1 MLRVQMETSLAVSLA
16 DILFLSTFFTIFLSF
31 FSLLLSF
38 FFIEYIYIYIGT
50 LRCSKEAAFE
60 RLPFLKERYYPKE
73 MARGF

>member
-1 MLRVQMETSLAVSLA
+1 METSLAVSLA

-38 FFIEYIYIYIGT
+38 FFIEYIYIGT

>member
-1 MLRVQMETSLAVSLA
+1 METSLAVSLA

-31 FSLLLSF
+31 FSPFLLSF
-38 FFIEYIYIYIGT
+38 FFIEYIYIGT